1 MAKRI
6 FPFWGTD
13 DIADIGDGSPNKL
26 NPGLAKQA
34 IGWTVE
40 TPKLQHMNWLQ
51 ELCGHFIRG
60 NNEVKGTA
68 TGVEVEAGQR
78 ILANNLA
85 ATCTIDLPTEPQD
98 GQWVEISGAGL
109 YSLFNVLVD
118 GGTIDIM
125 VTSDKVCTLD
135 EGMDNSVFIFWYSS
149 TLSMWRIR
157 ISKLDGVVAV

>member
-1 MAKRI
+1 MAKRL
-6 FPFWGTD
+6 FPFWASD

-34 IGWTVE
+34 TGWEIE
-40 TPKLQHMNWLQ
+40 TPKLQHMNWMQNLF
-51 ELCGHFIRG
+51 GHFIRS

-78 ILANNLA
+78 IIADNLSA
-85 ATCTIDLPTEPQD
+85 VCTILLPTEPQD
-98 GQWVEISGAGL
+98 GQWVEIGGAGL
-109 YSLFNVLVD
+109 YSLYAVTVD

-125 VTSDKVCTLD
+125 VTADKTCILD
-135 EGMDNSVFIFWYSS
+135 ADNTVYVFWYSS

-157 ISKLDGVVAV
+157 ISRLDGVVTV